1 MSHLQRMLTQMLRIV
16 SQTYSATSYY
26 FLFTHMNGTFSK
38 NILVR
43 DSDNIYTTFEYELS
57 KTVPENANANVII
70 DSFYKKVLWQEII
83 KNGIEVL
90 IYSTSLH
97 KVINIFKYMEN
108 AMGINSI
115 KLSVNKIRKFCFI
128 MLLLEYP
135 FKSLNPQISNTMLI
149 DKLDNT
155 RLLNMNILL
164 DLLRIPMT
172 SLLPSEKYAKIK
184 SKVLSYITLDEPI
197 DEIKSFI
204 SMFASETLEI

>member
-1 MSHLQRMLTQMLRIV
+1 
-16 SQTYSATSYY
+16 
-26 FLFTHMNGTFSK
+26 MNGTFSK

-57 KTVPENANANVII
+57 RIVPENANANVII
-70 DSFYKKVLWQEII
+70 DSFYKKVLWKEII

-184 SKVLSYITLDEPI
+184 SKVLNYITLDEPI
-197 DEIKSFI
+197 DEIRSFI